1 MKGFPS
7 VDINF
12 KNLRLSK
19 IVAHCFWQILR
30 ILLLTSHA
38 KAHSPTL
45 SQALASPIK
54 LNTSWRRNN
63 KEKDTQYMESRLC
76 HPGTEEPLK
85 YARSQ

>member
-1 MKGFPS
+1 MFAAHPIVKLQIKMKSFPS

-12 KNLRLSK
+12 KNSRPFK
-19 IVAHCFWQILR
+19 IPAHCCWQIQR

-38 KAHSPTL
+38 KPHGLTL

-63 KEKDTQYMESRLC
+63 KEEDT
-76 HPGTEEPLK
+76 
-85 YARSQ
+85 